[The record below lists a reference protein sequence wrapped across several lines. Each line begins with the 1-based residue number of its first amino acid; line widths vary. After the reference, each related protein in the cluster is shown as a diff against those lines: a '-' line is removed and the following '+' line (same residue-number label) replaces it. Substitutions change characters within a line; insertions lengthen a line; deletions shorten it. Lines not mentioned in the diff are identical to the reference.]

1 MRYLR
6 LKKIGLF
13 FVFLVLAT
21 GLAFGEYYL
30 LTNTANK
37 PQYQLI
43 IVAKQDIP
51 AGAQITLDKLSVA
64 RVDIQTPIHAA
75 TTRNQ
80 ILGKYTLYDIK
91 AGEPIIPEHL
101 TDWSIDTLANGMKLT
116 AVRIDP
122 VPYDFINIGDEIE
135 LGCVIQDKTL
145 SWRVRVIQVYDANFR
160 DIRSVKEQL
169 QQTNAQQAPALM
181 IGYLAVAGD
190 DATIKTLKSAEKQGT
205 LFVIKEK

>member
-1 MRYLR
+1 MK

-13 FVFLVLAT
+13 FIFLILAA
-21 GLAFGEYYL
+21 GLAFAEYYL

-64 RVDIQTPIHAA
+64 RVDVRTPVHAA
-75 TTRNQ
+75 TTRKQ
-80 ILGKYTLYDIK
+80 ILGRYALYDIK

-101 TDWSIDTLANGMKLT
+101 TDLSIDTLANGMKLT

-122 VPYDFINIGDEIE
+122 IPYDFINIGDEIE

>member
-1 MRYLR
+1 VK
-6 LKKIGLF
+6 LKKITLF
-13 FVFLVLAT
+13 FVFLVIAA

-30 LTNTANK
+30 LTNTVNK

-43 IVAKQDIP
+43 IIAKTDMP
-51 AGAQITLDKLSVA
+51 AGTQITLDKLSVA

-80 ILGKYTLYDIK
+80 ILGKYALYDIK

-101 TDWSIDTLANGMKLT
+101 TDWSIDTLVNGMKLT
-116 AVRIDP
+116 TVRIDP
-122 VPYDFINIGDEIE
+122 IPYDFVNIGDEIE
-135 LGCVIQDKTL
+135 LGCVIQNKTL
-145 SWRVRVIQVYDANFR
+145 SWRVRVIQAYDPNFR

-190 DATIKTLKSAEKQGT
+190 DSTIKTLKSAERQGT
-205 LFVIKEK
+205 LFVIKGK